1 MSKRIVINVD
11 GPGTSASPPA
21 RQPVAKRRRWPR
33 VLAILAGLVFLIIVL
48 AAAGGFVW
56 WRHYQSTPVYTLA
69 LIIDAAQRNDFEAFQ
84 KRIDDEEIA
93 TNMLADVTQK
103 AAARY
108 GFALNSSIKKRIEML
123 APTLV
128 PQIRQSINEELFKGI
143 IAIASGT
150 EPRPFVFLLVTIPSL
165 VTVTTEG
172 DTAKATWTHQGR
184 SIELTMK
191 RDQDHW
197 KVTKYSDDLVVQRIV
212 DGVMKELPA
221 IGSIESTSPLVKKP
235 ARGRRGR

>member
-1 MSKRIVINVD
+1 
-11 GPGTSASPPA
+11 
-21 RQPVAKRRRWPR
+21 
-33 VLAILAGLVFLIIVL
+33 LAILAGLVFFIIVL

-69 LIIDAAQRNDFEAFQ
+69 LIIDAAQRNDLEAFQ

-93 TNMLADVTQK
+93 ANMIADVTQK

-108 GFALNSSIKKRIEML
+108 GFALNSSIQKRIEMVV
-123 APTLV
+123 PTLL
-128 PQIRQSINEELFKGI
+128 PRLRQSINDELIKGI
-143 IAIASGT
+143 NAISSGT
-150 EPRPFVFLLVTIPSL
+150 EPRPFVFLLLAVPSL

-172 DTAKATWTHQGR
+172 DTAKATWNLNGST
-184 SIELTMK
+184 IELTMK

-212 DGVMKELPA
+212 DSVMKELPA
-221 IGSIESTSPLVKKP
+221 IGSIDSTNPLVKKP